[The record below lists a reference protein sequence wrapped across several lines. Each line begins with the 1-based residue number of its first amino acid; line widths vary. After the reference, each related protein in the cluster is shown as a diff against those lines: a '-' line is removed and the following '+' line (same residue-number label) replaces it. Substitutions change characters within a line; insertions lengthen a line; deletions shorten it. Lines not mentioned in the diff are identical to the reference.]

1 MMKITCCY
9 FIIAICLACKSKIK
23 ENNIDRDIN
32 TLTMY
37 ADTVKPIFIV
47 NSQLILNDA
56 EILNQKFPKTIDRVS
71 PRELVSFAKTLIGI
85 PYKYA
90 SIDPTIGFDCSGFIT
105 FVFNHFDIEVPRS
118 SIEFTNVGKEIML
131 KDAKEGDLI
140 LFTGTVSS
148 IRTVGHMGIVTENA
162 DSLKFIHATSGRKYG
177 VTISEFSN
185 NYKAR
190 FVKVIRIFSD

>member
-9 FIIAICLACKSKIK
+9 FIIAICLACKGSIK
-23 ENNIDRDIN
+23 KNNIDRD
-32 TLTMY
+32 TLTVY

-47 NSQLILNDA
+47 DSQLISHDA
-56 EILNQKFPKTIDRVS
+56 EIRNQNFPKTIDRVS
-71 PRELVSFAKTLIGI
+71 PSELVSFAKSLIGI

-90 SIDPTIGFDCSGFIT
+90 SIDPNIGFDCSGFIT
-105 FVFNHFDIEVPRS
+105 FVFKHFDIEVPRS
-118 SIEFTNVGKEIML
+118 SIDFTNVGKEIRL
-131 KDAKEGDLI
+131 EDAKEGDLI
-140 LFTGTVSS
+140 LFNGTVNSN
-148 IRTVGHMGIVTENA
+148 RTVGHMGIVTENA
-162 DSLKFIHATSGRKYG
+162 YSLKFIHSTSGRKYG